1 MRDDKF
7 RMDKNKLRMAIA
19 EIIAKENGWE
29 IRRAVGIGGEE
40 LAYWD
45 GEQLIDHIP
54 YWDQGISDAMKL
66 IDDGRG
72 DCHSIDCAT
81 IEFEAGSWRV
91 SMSDGMKVSG
101 QHINESLPR
110 AICEAWLAAK
120 KDEWPLPEEADDA

>member
-1 MRDDKF
+1 MDDMY

-29 IRRAVGIGGEE
+29 IRRAIGIGAEE
-40 LAYWD
+40 LGYWE

-54 YWDQGISDAMKL
+54 YWDQCISDAMKL

-81 IEFEAGSWRV
+81 IEFLTGEWRV
-91 SMSDGMKVSG
+91 SMSDGMKASG
-101 QHINESLPR
+101 QHINKSLPR
-110 AICEAWLAAK
+110 AISEAWLAAK
-120 KDEWPLPEEADDA
+120 NDECPLPKEANDG

>member
-1 MRDDKF
+1 MNEMY

-19 EIIAKENGWE
+19 EIIAKEKGWE
-29 IRRAVGIGGEE
+29 IRRAIGIGGEE
-40 LAYWD
+40 LAYWE
-45 GEQLIDHIP
+45 GEQLIDLIP

-81 IEFEAGSWRV
+81 LEFLAGSWRV
-91 SMSDGMKVSG
+91 SMSEGMKVSG
-101 QHINESLPR
+101 QHINKSLPR

-120 KDEWPLPEEADDA
+120 KDVFCHADEEEDDG